1 MKSIALAYCIDN
13 IKIAEEIE
21 RQLGR
26 ASYSFEH
33 FYCKRTTSEE
43 PLSAQIRGK
52 RGPVLLIVSDNFL
65 KSAQCMSGGLKMLQE
80 RGSDILPVIVDGQS
94 RDENNGKPSSI
105 PTQFDRVS
113 DIIKYINYWQDQY
126 LDLRKQKRQMADE
139 LDEEKF
145 NQHLRVMRDISGE
158 IGEFLRTLRNMDFV
172 EYPDFI
178 ANSYER
184 FFRFTND
191 DQSWRAFREL
201 PPLVPRQEDMFTTPE
216 PNVQPTDQPEA
227 KPDQA
232 SEPSQTPEVTSEP
245 QMDLSEIPGIDLL
258 NKRQEEENRIT
269 ETEQE
274 EAQEEKPVEIRTET
288 EAPDTE
294 SDFEFIPDQPDEIAT
309 PVTELESEEEQEEE
323 EKVEKT
329 EQEEQP
335 TDEAQIQGVIEAAND
350 AANSGDVQGALSS
363 LADYISFHPGNFDL
377 RYAYAT
383 LLATYTDNLNESINQ
398 LDAALEIEPAHEE
411 ALMLLG
417 QMAELKGDFLMAKN
431 SYEKL
436 VDIDDENADAFYRL
450 GMVTAAKFPDQKEQ
464 AAKYFKKAAKY
475 DDDNVDAMYRY
486 ANLLAEQLEKPKKA
500 IKYFEKTLKAEP
512 KHPFANYD
520 LAVLYHRMGN
530 KETAREYYLRAVKI
544 NPELKT
550 PENDKAFEFKI
561 SAATYP
567 EAAVAHETI
576 ENLKQSIRQLE
587 EMLQAQEE
595 AVAQKEAE
603 PEPEP
608 VKRIGEGKIVLIT
621 GATSGIGR
629 ATAELLAKNGFQL
642 ILTGRRKERLDELE
656 EELESQH
663 DIKVKTLDFDVRD
676 VKAVERAIEN
686 LDEKWLDIDI
696 LINNAG
702 KAKGFHPIHEG
713 KLEHWEEMIDTN
725 VKGLLYM
732 TRVVAP
738 LMVKRRSGHILNI
751 SSTAG
756 KDVYP
761 NGNVYC
767 ATKFAVE
774 ALTKSMRLDLHQY
787 NIRVSEVSPGHV
799 EETEFA
805 LVRFDGDAEKA
816 KIYEDFKPLTSQDV
830 ADAILWAIT
839 RPPHVNVQDIYLM
852 GTQQAGATTINR
864 SGRDVFEE
872 EE

>member
-33 FYCKRTTSEE
+33 LYCKRTTSED
-43 PLSAQIRGK
+43 PLSTQLRSRRGS
-52 RGPVLLIVSDNFL
+52 VLLIVSDNFL
-65 KSAQCMSGGLKMLQE
+65 KSAQCMSGGLKLLQE
-80 RGSDILPVIVDGQS
+80 RGSDILPIIVDGQS
-94 RDENNGKPSSI
+94 RDENNGKTSSV

-201 PPLVPRQEDMFTTPE
+201 PPLVPRQEDMFATPE
-216 PNVQPTDQPEA
+216 PNVQPTDEPEA
-227 KPDQA
+227 TPAQA

-245 QMDLSEIPGIDLL
+245 QDIELL
-258 NKRQEEENRIT
+258 NKRQEVETSIT

-274 EAQEEKPVEIRTET
+274 EAQEEESVKIRTET
-288 EAPDTE
+288 EAPGTE
-294 SDFEFIPDQPDEIAT
+294 SDFEFIPDPPIAT

-323 EKVEKT
+323 T
-329 EQEEQP
+329 EQEAQP

-363 LADYISFHPGNFDL
+363 LADYISFHPGSFDL

-383 LLATYTDNLNESINQ
+383 LLATYTDDLNESINQ
-398 LDAALEIEPAHEE
+398 LDAALEIEPEHEE

-436 VDIDDENADAFYRL
+436 VDVDDENADAFYRL
-450 GMVTAAKFPDQKEQ
+450 GMVIAAKFPDQKEQ

-486 ANLLAEQLEKPKKA
+486 ANLLAEHLDKPKKA

-530 KETAREYYLRAVKI
+530 KETAREYYLRAIKI

-561 SAATYP
+561 TAATYP
-567 EAAVAHETI
+567 ESAVAHDTI

-595 AVAQKEAE
+595 TAAQKEEE

-608 VKRIGEGKIVLIT
+608 VQRIGEGKTALIT

-629 ATAELLAKNGFQL
+629 ATAELLAQNGFRL

-656 EELESQH
+656 QELETQH

-805 LVRFDGDAEKA
+805 LVRFDGDTEKA
-816 KIYEDFKPLTSQDV
+816 RIYEDFKPLTSHDV

-852 GTQQAGATTINR
+852 GTQQAGVSTINR
-864 SGRDVFEE
+864 SGRNVFEE